1 MAKLKST
8 FQQMIDILKGTKN
21 PILNEGFTAN
31 GALQILKATKT
42 LRGRPRKINF
52 NAQQISRILNLSDEI
67 EIITKYLDYESPVAV
82 YKFKEKI
89 I

>member
-1 MAKLKST
+1 
-8 FQQMIDILKGTKN
+8 
-21 PILNEGFTAN
+21 
-31 GALQILKATKT
+31 